1 MTATPALDG
10 RIVRPAPDEYAQYY
24 HRYVGLV
31 PDGDIVETLASQVKE
46 TAAFLRALPEERGG
60 HRYAEGKWSIREVI
74 GHLADGERIFS
85 YRAMRF
91 ARADATPLPGFDEN
105 AYVPESGADA
115 RTLDSLVAEYEAIR
129 AATVSLFGGIPSEAW
144 HRSGTANG
152 VPMSVRAL
160 AWITAGHERHHREIL
175 RTRYLGP

>member
-1 MTATPALDG
+1 MTATPALDA

-24 HRYVGLV
+24 HRYVSLV

-46 TAAFLRALPEERGG
+46 TAAFLRALPEERGW

-74 GHLADGERIFS
+74 GHLADGERIFT
-85 YRAMRF
+85 YRALRF

-105 AYVPESGADA
+105 DYVPNSGADGRPLA
-115 RTLDSLVAEYEAIR
+115 SLVAEYQAVR
-129 AATVSLFGGIPSEAW
+129 AATVALLDGLPSEAW
-144 HRSGTANG
+144 QRSGSANG
-152 VPMSVRAL
+152 VSMSVRSL

-175 RTRYLGP
+175 RTRYLGA